1 MQCFKVKS
9 AIDKTKCVLYN
20 TVKCNIIPNYVQK
33 LTFLLSHNGKIR
45 DASLIAV
52 LKQTAIRDA
61 SLIAVLKQTA
71 IIT

>member
-52 LKQTAIRDA
+52 LKQTAI
-61 SLIAVLKQTA
+61 
-71 IIT
+71 IT